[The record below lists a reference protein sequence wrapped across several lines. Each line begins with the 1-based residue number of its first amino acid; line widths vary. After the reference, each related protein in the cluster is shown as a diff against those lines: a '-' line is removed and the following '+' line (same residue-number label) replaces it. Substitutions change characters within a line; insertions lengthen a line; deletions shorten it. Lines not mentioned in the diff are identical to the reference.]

1 MAESLEKTA
10 QSQMIDLPSGRF
22 HYLSWGA
29 EQTEL
34 PGIVLLH
41 GMTSSALNWVRVGP
55 ALTDRYR
62 VYALDMRGHG
72 ESIAPPRGT
81 YSLRQTADDGVAFI
95 EALGLQRPALLGH
108 SWGGATAIV
117 LASGAGSQKPVP
129 QFSHLIL
136 GDPPPGLHSVSPELQ
151 ATVIRDI
158 GRPAQQ
164 LRAEITVNNP
174 DWTEAEVE
182 ARIDALH
189 KVTKEAV
196 ESIYIDARKE
206 GNLLPLLATIAA
218 PTLLIRADP
227 HLGTPLDDT
236 AWQQA
241 KLYLPA
247 HSRAVQVNGATH
259 GIHRGRT
266 FDAFMQTVNDFLS
279 DERSVW

>member
-10 QSQMIDLPSGRF
+10 QSQMINLPSGRF

-29 EQTEL
+29 EHTEL

-55 ALTDRYR
+55 ALADRYR

-72 ESIAPPRGT
+72 ESIKPPRGT
-81 YSLRQTADDGVAFI
+81 YSLRQTADDAIAFI
-95 EALGLQRPALLGH
+95 ETLGLQRPALLGH

-117 LASGAGSQKPVP
+117 LASGVGSQKPVL
-129 QFSHLIL
+129 QLSHLIL

-158 GRPAQQ
+158 GRPAQK
-164 LRAEITVNNP
+164 LRAEITASNP
-174 DWTEAEVE
+174 DWTEAEIE

-196 ESIYIDARKE
+196 ESIYIDAGKE
-206 GNLLPLLATIAA
+206 GDLLPLLATLAA
-218 PTLLIRADP
+218 PTLLIRADS
-227 HLGTPLDDT
+227 HLGTPLDDA

-247 HSRAVQVNGATH
+247 HSHAVQINGATH
-259 GIHRGRT
+259 GIHRGGT
-266 FDAFMQTVNDFLS
+266 FDAFMQMVNNFLS
-279 DERSVW
+279 DERFAR

>member
-1 MAESLEKTA
+1 MAECLEKMA

-22 HYLSWGA
+22 HCLSWGA

-41 GMTSSALNWVRVGP
+41 GMTSSALNWMRVGP
-55 ALTDRYR
+55 ALADRYR

-72 ESIAPPRGT
+72 ESIKPPRGT
-81 YSLRQTADDGVAFI
+81 YSLRQTADDVIAFI
-95 EALGLQRPALLGH
+95 EISGLQHPAVLGH

-117 LASGAGSQKPVP
+117 LASGVGSQKPVP

-136 GDPPPGLHSVSPELQ
+136 GDPPPGLHAASPELQ

-158 GRPAQQ
+158 GRSAEQ
-164 LRAEITVNNP
+164 LHAEITTNNP

-182 ARIDALH
+182 ARIDALQ
-189 KVTKEAV
+189 KVTKEAI
-196 ESIYIDARKE
+196 ESIYIDAGKE
-206 GNLLPLLATIAA
+206 GDLLPLLAMIAA
-218 PTLLIRADP
+218 PTLLIRADA
-227 HLGTPLDDT
+227 HRGTVLDDA

-241 KLYLPA
+241 KRYLPA
-247 HSRAVQVNGATH
+247 HSRAVQINGATH
-259 GIHRGRT
+259 GIHRGST

-279 DERSVW
+279 DERSAR